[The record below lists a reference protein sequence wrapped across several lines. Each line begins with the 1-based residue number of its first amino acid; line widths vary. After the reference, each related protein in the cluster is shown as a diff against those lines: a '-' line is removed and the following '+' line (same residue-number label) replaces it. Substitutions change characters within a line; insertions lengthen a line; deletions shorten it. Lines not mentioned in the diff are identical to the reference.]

1 VGGARANG
9 VEGRQWRL
17 REEREGEH
25 TSGGYRRER
34 ERGRFWGATGG
45 WVPQGGGGGLTTRA
59 RRAQGERGSRSGRRG
74 GGGARGAGWLA
85 GLRQEASP
93 RERGLF
99 LFSIPYFLGA

>member
-1 VGGARANG
+1 LGGDWRVGP
-9 VEGRQWRL
+9 
-17 REEREGEH
+17 
-25 TSGGYRRER
+25 
-34 ERGRFWGATGG
+34 TGG
-45 WVPQGGGGGLTTRA
+45 WRRLDHPRTPRA
-59 RRAQGERGSRSGRRG
+59 RRAGEPVGPSGECAA